1 MLKSLNNQMAIYKR
15 QDSDRVEM
23 TMSRE
28 AFENLNR
35 AVAIMLL
42 DSEPVRFEENATEE
56 SKEYNRKRLEA
67 RQIMHQHSRHFY
79 SKVIMWAGEDR
90 ETQDIEVFKGGE

>member
-1 MLKSLNNQMAIYKR
+1 MLKYLNNQMAIYKR

-42 DSEPVRFEENATEE
+42 DSKPVRFEENATEE
-56 SKEYNRKRLEA
+56 SKEYDRKRLEA
-67 RQIMHQHSRHFY
+67 RQIMHKHSRHFY
-79 SKVIMWAGEDR
+79 EKVDMWDREDR
-90 ETQDIEVFKGGE
+90 EKKQESSK

>member
-1 MLKSLNNQMAIYKR
+1 MSKYLNNQMTIYKR

-35 AVAIMLL
+35 AVAMMLL
-42 DSEPVRFEENATEE
+42 DSKPVRFEENATEE
-56 SKEYNRKRLEA
+56 SKEYDRKRLEA

-79 SKVIMWAGEDR
+79 SKVDIWDREDR
-90 ETQDIEVFKGGE
+90 ERKTSEFKGGE

>member
-1 MLKSLNNQMAIYKR
+1 MLKYLNNQMAIYKR

-42 DSEPVRFEENATEE
+42 DSKPVRFEENATEE
-56 SKEYNRKRLEA
+56 SKEYDRKRLEA

-79 SKVIMWAGEDR
+79 SKVDMWDR
-90 ETQDIEVFKGGE
+90 EDIEKKQESSK